1 MVSLGGSGNNTNITI
16 QFSPQCPMFNSQST
30 CVTQKLISFQ
40 NIVHKDNVAIR
51 YILIFSSVVIVLIFL
66 FYLCEK
72 IISSLQQ
79 AIFFWTFDNESN
91 CSSIHEESI
100 TVQDENLPC
109 CSLEG
114 NFETESL
121 LHGKNNEC
129 KRNEHVIQIN
139 SHPLEN
145 IPKAPSTVL
154 YTEEVK
160 SSTSNVSHVVTISKG
175 ECSSLHNSAN
185 GTEHGTN
192 SQKLLTTYSETTG
205 TATTYL

>member
-1 MVSLGGSGNNTNITI
+1 M
-16 QFSPQCPMFNSQST
+16 
-30 CVTQKLISFQ
+30 
-40 NIVHKDNVAIR
+40 
-51 YILIFSSVVIVLIFL
+51 LIFL

-109 CSLEG
+109 CSLKG

-205 TATTYL
+205 TATTSL